1 MKQIGNLIISIC
13 VIIIFT
19 SLIMIVKNFN
29 TIEESCTQKGGLMV
43 KGSNGW
49 ICAKVEKL

>member
-1 MKQIGNLIISIC
+1 MKQIGNLIIVIS
-13 VIIIFT
+13 VIIVFT

-29 TIEESCTQKGGLMV
+29 TIEESCSKKGGLMI

>member
-1 MKQIGNLIISIC
+1 MKQIGNLIIVLGIIVTFISIGL
-13 VIIIFT
+13 
-19 SLIMIVKNFN
+19 LINNFN
-29 TIEESCTQKGGLMV
+29 NVDESCAKKGGLMV

>member
-1 MKQIGNLIISIC
+1 MKHIGNILIVLGISIA
-13 VIIIFT
+13 VSSIFLMA
-19 SLIMIVKNFN
+19 SRFGAKDD
-29 TIEESCTQKGGLMV
+29 SCAQKGGLMV

>member
-1 MKQIGNLIISIC
+1 MKHIGNILI
-13 VIIIFT
+13 VLGIII
-19 SLIMIVKNFN
+19 MIASIILGENYSTKVKLA
-29 TIEESCTQKGGLMV
+29 CTEKSGLLV

>member
-1 MKQIGNLIISIC
+1 MKHIGNILIVLGISIA
-13 VIIIFT
+13 VSSIFLMA
-19 SLIMIVKNFN
+19 SRFDAIDD
-29 TIEESCTQKGGLMV
+29 SCAQKGGLMV